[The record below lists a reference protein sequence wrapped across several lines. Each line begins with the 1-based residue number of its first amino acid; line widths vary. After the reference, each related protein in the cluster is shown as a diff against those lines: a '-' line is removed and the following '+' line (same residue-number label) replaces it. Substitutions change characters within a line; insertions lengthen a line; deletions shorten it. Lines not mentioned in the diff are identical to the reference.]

1 MKTVGDVMNPSV
13 TCAKLGMSVREVE
26 ALLAE
31 RRVTGAPVVDD
42 DGRAV
47 GVISQHDLILHAAG
61 RTTAGESGRFQTDV
75 DDYRDLAQ
83 LAVDL
88 SDEPVEKLMTT
99 DVITIGRD
107 DSVAKAAREMR
118 ERRVHRLLVTH
129 RGTLVGIVSSID
141 LLQAITE
148 E

>member
-1 MKTVGDVMNPSV
+1 MFDSQTSTV
-13 TCAKLGMSVREVE
+13 E
-26 ALLAE
+26 
-31 RRVTGAPVVDD
+31 
-42 DGRAV
+42 

-88 SDEPVEKLMTT
+88 SDDPVEKLMTREVFAI
-99 DVITIGRD
+99 DRD
-107 DSVAKAAREMR
+107 EPVERAAREML

-129 RGTLVGIVSSID
+129 RGTLVGILSAID
-141 LLQAITE
+141 LLQVIAE